1 MDLVE
6 GGVVAADDA
15 GVVTRHAA
23 VDLTLEKS
31 LIKDDKIN
39 KKVVPVNT
47 NDKAT
52 SLSSFVLS
60 CVQGFSSVETI
71 RYYWDDKTTFLF
83 T

>member
-31 LIKDDKIN
+31 LIKDDKII
-39 KKVVPVNT
+39 KKVVPPANT

-52 SLSSFVLS
+52 SLSSFV
-60 CVQGFSSVETI
+60 
-71 RYYWDDKTTFLF
+71 
-83 T
+83 